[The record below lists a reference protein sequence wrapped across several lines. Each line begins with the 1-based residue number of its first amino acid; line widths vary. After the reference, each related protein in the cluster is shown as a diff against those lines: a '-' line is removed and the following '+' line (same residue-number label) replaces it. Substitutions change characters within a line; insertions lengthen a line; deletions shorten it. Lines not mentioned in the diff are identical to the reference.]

1 MNNALY
7 PLVQAWIRLILTP
20 SMGFRVYGRENLP
33 KTGGAIIASNHQSFL
48 DPVALGAA
56 ADRQLRYLA
65 RRTLFE
71 NPAFA
76 ALIRSLGAL
85 EFGRDGVDAA
95 GAREMISALERGELV
110 AMFPE
115 GTRTADGEIGRIK
128 PGVGLLARRARVPVV
143 PAALDGLYNAWPR
156 TRKYPGVR
164 GPIRV
169 AFGEPIQPIEGKSSD
184 EKIQE
189 ELSEKMRDLF
199 RFIRRKA

>member
-1 MNNALY
+1 
-7 PLVQAWIRLILTP
+7 
-20 SMGFRVYGRENLP
+20 MGFRVYGRENLP

-95 GAREMISALERGELV
+95 GAREMIAALERGELV

-115 GTRTADGEIGRIK
+115 GTRTTDGKIGRIK
-128 PGVGLLARRARVPVV
+128 PGVGLLARRACVPVV
-143 PAALDGLYNAWPR
+143 PAALDGLYKAWPR

-189 ELSEKMRDLF
+189 ELSEKMRNLF
-199 RFIRRKA
+199 RFLRRKA